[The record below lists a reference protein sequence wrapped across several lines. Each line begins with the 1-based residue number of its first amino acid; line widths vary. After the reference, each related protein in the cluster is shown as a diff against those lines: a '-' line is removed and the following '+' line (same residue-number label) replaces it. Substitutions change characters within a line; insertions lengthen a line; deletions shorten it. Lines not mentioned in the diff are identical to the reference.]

1 MDRCNS
7 YNNKINKIK
16 DGFEAD
22 LHKERLPVG
31 VDDGHEGLHLPR
43 HGHQLRDEARR
54 ALHRVLAVERG
65 LVQIF
70 LTPSNLI
77 PTCSGMVRQEM
88 AACSSSVVSS
98 VAQRNSPDCFFRT
111 CTTGNSFICVIGKV
125 I

>member
-1 MDRCNS
+1 M
-7 YNNKINKIK
+7 KH
-16 DGFEAD
+16 GFEAD
-22 LHKERLPVG
+22 LHEESLSVG
-31 VDDGHEGLHLPR
+31 VDDGDEGLHLPR

-54 ALHRVLAVERG
+54 ALHWVLAVERG

-70 LTPSNLI
+70 LTPSNLV

-111 CTTGNSFICVIGKV
+111 CTTRAIVIV
-125 I
+125 IVL